1 MVTVSESLKG
11 KRYGKFES
19 LYVPV
24 KRAEIERAGLKL
36 PDYLLEDI
44 EP

>member
-1 MVTVSESLKG
+1 MVTISESLEG
-11 KRYGKFES
+11 RRYGKFES

-24 KRAEIERAGLKL
+24 KRSAIERAGLKL
-36 PDYLLEDI
+36 PEYLLEDM